1 MSCACACSRW
11 GDEEVVL
18 DCNHEL
24 AGQNLN
30 FDITL
35 VDVVSETP
43 IEHGVTS
50 GRCTMRLRQLLQES
64 LSAGGH

>member
-1 MSCACACSRW
+1 M
-11 GDEEVVL
+11 VL

-43 IEHGVTS
+43 IEHGVAS
-50 GRCTMRLRQLLQES
+50 RRAAMRLRQATGVAFRRRGTDTKS
-64 LSAGGH
+64 